1 MITPTDNSIKTKQYN
16 KTKTNN
22 NMWGAIIG
30 TALSSVAA
38 IASAVSNR
46 KFQKKTMR
54 EQNEFNSNE
63 AQITREWNQQMDNT
77 KYQRQVADMQAA
89 GVNPALAMNG
99 GVTTQATSNATAS
112 SGSGIPGGL
121 DLSSVMQMAVQMQ
134 QLKLQKKLI
143 DSQSNKN
150 NAEAGKIKEETSWIA
165 GLSQAQIDKM
175 KADADKAFS
184 DIQVNQ
190 SEIEVNGHKINMYDA
205 QTGLYNAEMS
215 ESEKR
220 SQLVETQNAIAKLD
234 KQKLEKLLPYVENYQ
249 KSIIALNNAQTEEA
263 YQRAYSDYASACN
276 SFADA
281 SLKENI
287 VDTDYYRKLGGQI
300 DASTGQIKENTKLT
314 AQQVKTEYWRT
325 KLTDQQTQT
334 EYWRTKSEKR
344 NYRWQGVNNAVN
356 NTCKVVNSACI
367 AFSTFKPSGGS
378 SGSGQ
383 LVSGATDILALAG
396 I

>member
-30 TALSSVAA
+30 AALSAVAA
-38 IASAVSNR
+38 IASSASNR

-63 AQITREWNQQMDNT
+63 AQVTREWNQQMDNT

-150 NAEAGKIKEETSWIA
+150 NAEAVKIGEETSWIA

-325 KLTDQQTQT
+325 KLTNQQTQT

-344 NYRWQGVNNAVN
+344 SYRWQGVNNAVN
-356 NTCKVVNSACI
+356 NTCKIVNSACI
-367 AFSTFKPSGGS
+367 AFSTFSPSGGS

>member
-1 MITPTDNSIKTKQYN
+1 
-16 KTKTNN
+16 
-22 NMWGAIIG
+22 MWGAIIG
-30 TALSSVAA
+30 AALSAVAA
-38 IASAVSNR
+38 IASSASNR

-63 AQITREWNQQMDNT
+63 AQVTREWNAQMDNT

-150 NAEAGKIKEETSWIA
+150 NAEAVKIGEETSWIA

-300 DASTGQIKENTKLT
+300 DASTGQIKESTKLT

-325 KLTDQQTQT
+325 K
-334 EYWRTKSEKR
+334 SEKR
-344 NYRWQGVNNAVN
+344 SYRWQGVNNAVN

-367 AFSTFKPSGGS
+367 AFSTFSPSGGS

>member
-1 MITPTDNSIKTKQYN
+1 
-16 KTKTNN
+16 
-22 NMWGAIIG
+22 MWGAIIG
-30 TALSSVAA
+30 AAISAVAA
-38 IASAVSNR
+38 LASAVSNR
-46 KFQKKTMR
+46 KYQRKTMQV
-54 EQNEFNSNE
+54 QNTFNSEE
-63 AQITREWNQQMDNT
+63 AQKAREWNMEADST

-89 GVNPALAMNG
+89 GVNPALAMSG

-112 SGSGIPGGL
+112 SGSGLQGGL
-121 DLSSVMQMAVQMQ
+121 DLSSVMQMAVAMS

-175 KADADKAFS
+175 KADTDKAFS
-184 DIQVNQ
+184 DIKVND
-190 SEIEVNGHKINMYDA
+190 SEIDVNGHKMNMYDA

-220 SQLVETQNAIAKLD
+220 AQLIETQNAIAKLD

-249 KSIIALNNAQTEEA
+249 KSIIALNSAQTEEA

-276 SFADA
+276 SFADV

-287 VDTDYYRKLGGQI
+287 VDSDYYQKLGGQI
-300 DASTGQIKENTKLT
+300 DANTGQIKESTKLT
-314 AQQVKTEYWRT
+314 SQQVKTEYWRT
-325 KLTDQQTQT
+325 K
-334 EYWRTKSEKR
+334 SEKR
-344 NYRWQGVNNAVN
+344 TYKWQGVNNAVN
-356 NTCKVVNSACI
+356 NTCKLVNSACI
-367 AFSTFKPSGGS
+367 AFSTFRPSGGS

>member
-30 TALSSVAA
+30 AALSAVAA
-38 IASAVSNR
+38 IASSASNR

-63 AQITREWNQQMDNT
+63 AQVTREWNLQMDNT

-150 NAEAGKIKEETSWIA
+150 NAEAVKISEETSWIA

-220 SQLVETQNAIAKLD
+220 SQLFETQNAIAKLD

-287 VDTDYYRKLGGQI
+287 VDTDYYKKLGGQI

-325 KLTDQQTQT
+325 K
-334 EYWRTKSEKR
+334 SEKR
-344 NYRWQGVNNAVN
+344 SYRWQGVNNAVN
-356 NTCKVVNSACI
+356 NTCKIVNSACI

>member
-1 MITPTDNSIKTKQYN
+1 MSL
-16 KTKTNN
+16 
-22 NMWGAIIG
+22 GAG
-30 TALSSVAA
+30 LFSSLVSLATSAFSNA
-38 IASAVSNR
+38 INQHYTR
-46 KFQKKTMR
+46 ETR
-54 EQNEFNSNE
+54 EEQNAFNSWE
-63 AQITREWNQQMDNT
+63 AQKARMWNQQMDNT
-77 KYQRQVADMQAA
+77 KYQRTVADMQSA

-99 GVTTQATSNATAS
+99 GVTTQATSNAQAQ
-112 SGSGIPGGL
+112 GANVGVPMM
-121 DLSSVMQMAVQMQ
+121 DLSQVAQMFIQSK
-134 QLKLQKKLI
+134 QLKLQEKLI

-150 NAEAGKIKEETSWIA
+150 NAEANKINEETSWIA

-190 SEIEVNGHKINMYDA
+190 SEIEVNGHKMNMYDA

-220 SQLVETQNAIAKLD
+220 AQLIETQNSIAKLD
-234 KQKLEKLLPYVENYQ
+234 KQKFEKLLPYVENYQ

-276 SFADA
+276 SLADA

-287 VDTDYYRKLGGQI
+287 VDTDYYKKLGGQI
-300 DASTGQIKENTKLT
+300 DASTGKIKEDTKLT
-314 AQQVKTEYWRT
+314 SQQVK
-325 KLTDQQTQT
+325 T

-378 SGSGQ
+378 SGSGSGQ

>member
-1 MITPTDNSIKTKQYN
+1 
-16 KTKTNN
+16 
-22 NMWGAIIG
+22 MWGAII
-30 TALSSVAA
+30 AA
-38 IASAVSNR
+38 ATQAFSHMANLGWQDKQRIKQNR
-46 KFQKKTMR
+46 
-54 EQNEFNSNE
+54 FNSQE
-63 AQITREWNQQMDNT
+63 AQIAREWNQQMDNT

-89 GVNPALAMNG
+89 GVNPALAMQG
-99 GVTTQATSNATAS
+99 GVSTQATSNAQAQAS
-112 SGSGIPGGL
+112 NPTTPQL
-121 DLSSVMQMAVQMQ
+121 DLSQVAQLVMQSK
-134 QLKLQKKLI
+134 QLKMQEKLI

-175 KADADKAFS
+175 KADTDKAFS
-184 DIQVNQ
+184 DIKVND
-190 SEIEVNGHKINMYDA
+190 SEIEVNGHKMNMYDA

-220 SQLVETQNAIAKLD
+220 AQLIETQNAIAKLD
-234 KQKLEKLLPYVENYQ
+234 KQKLEKLLPYVESYQ
-249 KSIIALNNAQTEEA
+249 KSIIALNSAQTDEA

-276 SFADA
+276 SLADA

-287 VDTDYYRKLGGQI
+287 VDSDYYHKLGGQI
-300 DASTGQIKENTKLT
+300 DANTGQIKENTKLT

-325 KLTDQQTQT
+325 K
-334 EYWRTKSEKR
+334 SEKR
-344 NYRWQGVNNAVN
+344 TYRWQGVNNAVN
-356 NTCKVVNSACI
+356 NTCKLVNSACI
-367 AFSTFKPSGGS
+367 AFSAFSPSGGS

>member
-1 MITPTDNSIKTKQYN
+1 MAVGAFLMALLNQYATMDNRNYN
-16 KTKTNN
+16 DK
-22 NMWGAIIG
+22 I
-30 TALSSVAA
+30 
-38 IASAVSNR
+38 R
-46 KFQKKTMR
+46 R
-54 EQNEFNSNE
+54 EQNIFNKYE
-63 AQITREWNQQMDNT
+63 AQRAREWNQQMDST
-77 KYQRQVADMQAA
+77 KYQRTVTDMQSA
-89 GVNPALAMNG
+89 GINPALAMQG
-99 GVTTQATSNATAS
+99 GVTTQATSNAQAQAS
-112 SGSGIPGGL
+112 NPTTPQL
-121 DLSSVMQMAVQMQ
+121 DLSQVAQLAMQSK
-134 QLKLQKKLI
+134 QLKLQEKLI

-184 DIQVNQ
+184 DIQVNE
-190 SEIEVNGHKINMYDA
+190 SEIEVNGHKMNMYDA

-220 SQLVETQNAIAKLD
+220 AQLIETQNAIAKLD
-234 KQKLEKLLPYVENYQ
+234 KEKFEKLLPYVESYQ

-276 SFADA
+276 SLADA

-314 AQQVKTEYWRT
+314 SQQV
-325 KLTDQQTQT
+325 QT

-344 NYRWQGVNNAVN
+344 AYRWQGVNNAVN

-383 LVSGATDILALAG
+383 LVGGATDILALAG

>member
-1 MITPTDNSIKTKQYN
+1 MRTPIDNTIKTKQYN

-22 NMWGAIIG
+22 MWGAIIG
-30 TALSSVAA
+30 AALSAVAA
-38 IASAVSNR
+38 IASSASNR

-63 AQITREWNQQMDNT
+63 AQVTREWNAQMDNT

-150 NAEAGKIKEETSWIA
+150 NAEAVKIGEETSWIA

-325 KLTDQQTQT
+325 K
-334 EYWRTKSEKR
+334 SEKR
-344 NYRWQGVNNAVN
+344 SYRWQGVNNAVN

-367 AFSTFKPSGGS
+367 AFSTFSPSGGS